1 MLIYF
6 PWIHQK
12 NKVFSTKIDDTN
24 YINELRKW
32 VISQNPPNDKSTH
45 IWYNKLPT
53 DISIL
58 FLKLATC
65 DNIINMF
72 KNNFSKNHNIDI
84 LNDMNEIYVTAPSST
99 KDKNTSDTIFY
110 TKHID
115 GPYYLFPFA
124 SCYRLIIGLD
134 DNSNVITCFNMIPE
148 NKIVKKGDIVAFDF
162 HRECHYIYNQ
172 NDNNDNNENKDL
184 RVIMKVHY
192 CVYPYWAYYFGKVLG
207 LLSIYYNKAFR
218 NLFLFTLTTNEFHKK
233 ILAVLMVK
241 VTKLV
246 HDIEFYIGYNNISY
260 LFIIYIIS
268 SITNS
273 YIFLFATSF
282 VHYFRKINSI
292 KNACDNL
299 VLKRD
304 IRFYYT
310 LYSMQLYYIYYKNIT
325 INTLLLSNLMNLLLY
340 IFRIESILDI
350 IKCYEIF
357 ALLTIYDF
365 RNYDSIN
372 NLFVYSHLVLNFLE
386 YQK

>member
-99 KDKNTSDTIFY
+99 KDENTSDTIFY

-134 DNSNVITCFNMIPE
+134 DNSNVVTCFNMIPE
-148 NKIVKKGDIVAFDF
+148 NKIVKKCDVVAFDF

-172 NDNNDNNENKDL
+172 NNENNDL

-207 LLSIYYNKAFR
+207 ILSIYYNETFR
-218 NLFLFTLTTNEFHKK
+218 NLFLFTLTTNNFYKK
-233 ILAVLMVK
+233 SLATLMVK
-241 VTKLV
+241 ITQAV
-246 HDIEFYIGYNNISY
+246 HDIEYYIGYNNISY
-260 LFIIYIIS
+260 LFILYFIS
-268 SITNS
+268 SITNI
-273 YIFLFATSF
+273 YIFLFGTSF
-282 VHYFRKINSI
+282 VHYFRKIDSI

-310 LYSMQLYYIYYKNIT
+310 VYSLQLYYIYYKNIT
-325 INTLLLSNLMNLLLY
+325 TNALMLTHLINLLLY
-340 IFRIESILDI
+340 VFKIESPWDI

-357 ALLTIYDF
+357 TLLSIYDF
-365 RNYDSIN
+365 RKFGSIN
-372 NLFVYSHLVLNFLE
+372 NLFVHSHLVMNFLE
-386 YQK
+386 YQI

>member
-12 NKVFSTKIDDTN
+12 NRVYSTKLHETDD
-24 YINELRKW
+24 INKLREW
-32 VISQNPPNDKSTH
+32 VISQNPSKDKSTH

-53 DISIL
+53 DISML
-58 FLKLATC
+58 FLKLATS
-65 DNIINMF
+65 DKIINMF
-72 KNNFSKNHNIDI
+72 KNNLSKDYNIDI

-99 KDKNTSDTIFY
+99 KDENTSDTIFY

-134 DNSNVITCFNMIPE
+134 DNSNVVTCFNMIPE
-148 NKIVKKGDIVAFDF
+148 NKIVKKCDVVAFDF

-172 NDNNDNNENKDL
+172 NNENNDL

-207 LLSIYYNKAFR
+207 ILSIYYNETFR
-218 NLFLFTLTTNEFHKK
+218 NLFLFTLTTNNFYKK
-233 ILAVLMVK
+233 SLATLMVK
-241 VTKLV
+241 ITQAV
-246 HDIEFYIGYNNISY
+246 HDIEYYIGYNNISY
-260 LFIIYIIS
+260 LFILYFIS
-268 SITNS
+268 SITNI
-273 YIFLFATSF
+273 YIFLFGTSF
-282 VHYFRKINSI
+282 VHYFRKIDSI

-310 LYSMQLYYIYYKNIT
+310 VYSLQLYYIYYKNIT
-325 INTLLLSNLMNLLLY
+325 TNALMLTHLINLLLY
-340 IFRIESILDI
+340 VFKIESPWDI

-357 ALLTIYDF
+357 TLLSIYDF
-365 RNYDSIN
+365 RKFGSIN
-372 NLFVYSHLVLNFLE
+372 NLFVHSHLVMNFLE
-386 YQK
+386 YQI

>member
-12 NKVFSTKIDDTN
+12 NKVYSTKLHETDD
-24 YINELRKW
+24 INKLREW
-32 VISQNPPNDKSTH
+32 VISQNPSKDKSTH

-53 DISIL
+53 DISML
-58 FLKLATC
+58 FLKLATS
-65 DNIINMF
+65 DKIINMF
-72 KNNFSKNHNIDI
+72 KNNLSKDHNIDI

-99 KDKNTSDTIFY
+99 KDENTSDTIFY

-134 DNSNVITCFNMIPE
+134 DNSNVVTCFNMIPE
-148 NKIVKKGDIVAFDF
+148 NKIVKKCDVVAFDF

-172 NDNNDNNENKDL
+172 NNENNDL

-207 LLSIYYNKAFR
+207 ILSIYYNETFR
-218 NLFLFTLTTNEFHKK
+218 NLFLFTLTTNNFYKK
-233 ILAVLMVK
+233 SLATLMVK
-241 VTKLV
+241 ITQAV
-246 HDIEFYIGYNNISY
+246 HDIEYYIGYNNISY
-260 LFIIYIIS
+260 LFILYFIS
-268 SITNS
+268 SITNI
-273 YIFLFATSF
+273 YIFLFGTSF
-282 VHYFRKINSI
+282 VHYFRKIDSI

-310 LYSMQLYYIYYKNIT
+310 VYSLQLYYIYYKNIT
-325 INTLLLSNLMNLLLY
+325 TNALMLTHLINLLLY
-340 IFRIESILDI
+340 VFKIESPWDI

-357 ALLTIYDF
+357 TLLSIYDF
-365 RNYDSIN
+365 RKFGSIN
-372 NLFVYSHLVLNFLE
+372 NLFVHSHLVMNFLE
-386 YQK
+386 YQI

>member
-12 NKVFSTKIDDTN
+12 NRVYSTKLDETDD
-24 YINELRKW
+24 INKLREW
-32 VISQNPPNDKSTH
+32 VISQNPSKDKSTH

-53 DISIL
+53 DISML
-58 FLKLATC
+58 FLKLATS
-65 DNIINMF
+65 DKIINMF
-72 KNNFSKNHNIDI
+72 KNNLSKDHNIDI

-99 KDKNTSDTIFY
+99 KDENTSDTIFY

-134 DNSNVITCFNMIPE
+134 DNSNVVTCFNMIPE
-148 NKIVKKGDIVAFDF
+148 NKIVKRGDVVAFDF
-162 HRECHYIYNQ
+162 HRECHYIYNKS
-172 NDNNDNNENKDL
+172 NENKDL

-218 NLFLFTLTTNEFHKK
+218 NLFLFTLTTNNFYKK
-233 ILAVLMVK
+233 SLATLMVK
-241 VTKLV
+241 ITQTV
-246 HDIEFYIGYNNISY
+246 HDLEYYIGYNNISY
-260 LFIIYIIS
+260 LFILYFIS
-268 SITNS
+268 RITNI
-273 YIFLFATSF
+273 YIFLFGTSF
-282 VHYFRKINSI
+282 VHYFRKIDSI
-292 KNACDNL
+292 KNECDNL

-310 LYSMQLYYIYYKNIT
+310 VYSLQLYYIYYKNIT
-325 INTLLLSNLMNLLLY
+325 TNALMLTHLMNLLLY
-340 IFRIESILDI
+340 ILKIESPWDI

-357 ALLTIYDF
+357 TLLTIYNLRDF
-365 RNYDSIN
+365 GSIN
-372 NLFVYSHLVLNFLE
+372 NLFVHSHLVMNFLE
-386 YQK
+386 YQI

>member
-12 NKVFSTKIDDTN
+12 NRVYSTKLHETDD
-24 YINELRKW
+24 INKLREW
-32 VISQNPPNDKSTH
+32 VISQNPSKDKSTH

-53 DISIL
+53 DISML
-58 FLKLATC
+58 FLKLATS
-65 DNIINMF
+65 DKIINMF
-72 KNNFSKNHNIDI
+72 KNNLSKDHNIDI
-84 LNDMNEIYVTAPSST
+84 LNDMNEIYVKAPSST
-99 KDKNTSDTIFY
+99 KDENTSDTIFY

-134 DNSNVITCFNMIPE
+134 DNSNVVTCFNMIPE
-148 NKIVKKGDIVAFDF
+148 NKIVKKYDVVAFDF

-172 NDNNDNNENKDL
+172 NNENKDL

-218 NLFLFTLTTNEFHKK
+218 NLFLFTLTTNNFYKK
-233 ILAVLMVK
+233 SLATLMVK
-241 VTKLV
+241 ITQTV
-246 HDIEFYIGYNNISY
+246 HDIEYYIGYNNIAY
-260 LFIIYIIS
+260 LFILYFIS
-268 SITNS
+268 SITNI
-273 YIFLFATSF
+273 YIFLFGTSF
-282 VHYFRKINSI
+282 VHYFRKIDSI

-310 LYSMQLYYIYYKNIT
+310 LYSLQLYYIYYKNIT
-325 INTLLLSNLMNLLLY
+325 TNALMLTHLMNLLLY
-340 IFRIESILDI
+340 VLKIESPWII

-357 ALLTIYDF
+357 TLLAINDF
-365 RNYDSIN
+365 RNFISIS
-372 NLFVYSHLVLNFLE
+372 NLFVHSHLVMKFLE
-386 YQK
+386 YQI

>member
-12 NKVFSTKIDDTN
+12 NRVYSTKLHETDD
-24 YINELRKW
+24 INKLREW
-32 VISQNPPNDKSTH
+32 VISQNPSKDKSTH
-45 IWYNKLPT
+45 IWYNKLPS
-53 DISIL
+53 DISML
-58 FLKLATC
+58 FLKLATS
-65 DNIINMF
+65 DKIINMF
-72 KNNFSKNHNIDI
+72 KNNLSKDHNIDI

-99 KDKNTSDTIFY
+99 KDENTSDTIFY

-134 DNSNVITCFNMIPE
+134 DNSNVVTCFNMIPE
-148 NKIVKKGDIVAFDF
+148 NKIVKKYDVVAFDF

-172 NDNNDNNENKDL
+172 NNENKDL

-218 NLFLFTLTTNEFHKK
+218 NLFLFTLTTNNFYKK
-233 ILAVLMVK
+233 SLATLMVK
-241 VTKLV
+241 ITQTV
-246 HDIEFYIGYNNISY
+246 HDIEYYIGYNNIAY
-260 LFIIYIIS
+260 LFILYFIS
-268 SITNS
+268 SITNI
-273 YIFLFATSF
+273 YIFLFGTSF
-282 VHYFRKINSI
+282 VHYFRKIDSI

-310 LYSMQLYYIYYKNIT
+310 LYSLQLYYIYYKNIT
-325 INTLLLSNLMNLLLY
+325 TNALMLTHLMNLLLY
-340 IFRIESILDI
+340 VLKIESPWII

-357 ALLTIYDF
+357 TLLAINDF
-365 RNYDSIN
+365 RNFISIS
-372 NLFVYSHLVLNFLE
+372 NLFVHSHLVMKFLE
-386 YQK
+386 YQI

>member
-12 NKVFSTKIDDTN
+12 NKVYSTKLHETEDIDK
-24 YINELRKW
+24 LREW
-32 VISQNPPNDKSTH
+32 VISQNPSKDKSTH

-58 FLKLATC
+58 FLKLATS
-65 DNIINMF
+65 DKIINMF
-72 KNNFSKNHNIDI
+72 KNNLSKSHNFDI

-99 KDKNTSDTIFY
+99 KDDNTSDTIFY

-134 DNSNVITCFNMIPE
+134 DNSNVVTCFNMIPE
-148 NKIVKKGDIVAFDF
+148 NKIIKKCDVVAFDF
-162 HRECHYIYNQ
+162 HRECHYIYNE
-172 NDNNDNNENKDL
+172 NNVNKDL

-207 LLSIYYNKAFR
+207 ILSIYYNKAFR
-218 NLFLFTLTTNEFHKK
+218 NLFLFTLTTNNFYKK
-233 ILAVLMVK
+233 SLATLMVK
-241 VTKLV
+241 ITQTV
-246 HDIEFYIGYNNISY
+246 HDIEYYIGYNNLSY
-260 LFIIYIIS
+260 LFILYFIS
-268 SITNS
+268 SITNI
-273 YIFLFATSF
+273 YIFLFGTTF
-282 VHYFRKINSI
+282 VHYFRKIDSI
-292 KNACDNL
+292 KNECDNL

-310 LYSMQLYYIYYKNIT
+310 VYLLQLYYIYYKNIT
-325 INTLLLSNLMNLLLY
+325 TNSLILTHLMNLLLY
-340 IFRIESILDI
+340 VFKIVSPWNI

-357 ALLTIYDF
+357 TLLIIYDLRDF
-365 RNYDSIN
+365 GSIN
-372 NLFVYSHLVLNFLE
+372 NLFVYSHLIMIFLK
-386 YQK
+386 YKMST

>member
-12 NKVFSTKIDDTN
+12 NKVYSTKLHETEDIDK
-24 YINELRKW
+24 LREW
-32 VISQNPPNDKSTH
+32 VISQNPSKDKSTH

-58 FLKLATC
+58 FLKLATS
-65 DNIINMF
+65 DKIINMF
-72 KNNFSKNHNIDI
+72 KNNLSKSHNFDI

-99 KDKNTSDTIFY
+99 KDENTSDTIFY

-134 DNSNVITCFNMIPE
+134 DNSNVVTCFNMIPE
-148 NKIVKKGDIVAFDF
+148 NKIIKKCDVVAFDF
-162 HRECHYIYNQ
+162 HRECHYIYNE
-172 NDNNDNNENKDL
+172 NNVNKDL

-207 LLSIYYNKAFR
+207 ILSIYYNKAFR
-218 NLFLFTLTTNEFHKK
+218 NLFLFTLTTNNFYKK
-233 ILAVLMVK
+233 SLATLMVK
-241 VTKLV
+241 ITQTV
-246 HDIEFYIGYNNISY
+246 HDIEYYIGYNNLSY
-260 LFIIYIIS
+260 LFILYFIS
-268 SITNS
+268 SITNI
-273 YIFLFATSF
+273 YIFLFGTTF
-282 VHYFRKINSI
+282 VHYFRKIDSI
-292 KNACDNL
+292 KNECDNL

-310 LYSMQLYYIYYKNIT
+310 VYSLQLYYIYYKNIT
-325 INTLLLSNLMNLLLY
+325 TNSLILTHLMNLLLY
-340 IFRIESILDI
+340 VFKIVSPWNI

-357 ALLTIYDF
+357 TLLIIYDLRDF
-365 RNYDSIN
+365 GSIN
-372 NLFVYSHLVLNFLE
+372 NLFVYSHLIMIFLK
-386 YQK
+386 YKMST

>member
-12 NKVFSTKIDDTN
+12 NKVYSTKLPQKDD
-24 YINELRKW
+24 INKLREW
-32 VISQNPPNDKSTH
+32 VISQNPSNNKSTH

-53 DISIL
+53 DISML
-58 FLKLATC
+58 FLKLATN

-72 KNNFSKNHNIDI
+72 KNNLSKNHNIDI
-84 LNDMNEIYVTAPSST
+84 LNDMNEIYVTAPQCT
-99 KDKNTSDTIFY
+99 KDENTSDTIFY

-134 DNSNVITCFNMIPE
+134 DNSNVVTCFNMIPE
-148 NKIVKKGDIVAFDF
+148 NKIVKKGDVVAFDF

-172 NDNNDNNENKDL
+172 NNENKDL

-218 NLFLFTLTTNEFHKK
+218 NLFLFTLTTNNFYKK
-233 ILAVLMVK
+233 TLAILMVK
-241 VTKLV
+241 VTQAV
-246 HDIEFYIGYNNISY
+246 HDIEYYIGYNNISY
-260 LFIIYIIS
+260 LFILYIIS
-268 SITNS
+268 CITNI
-273 YIFLFATSF
+273 YIFLFGTSF
-282 VHYFRKINSI
+282 VHYFRKIDSI
-292 KNACDNL
+292 KNGCDNL

-304 IRFYYT
+304 IRFFYT
-310 LYSMQLYYIYYKNIT
+310 LYSLQLYYIYYKNIT
-325 INTLLLSNLMNLLLY
+325 KNALILTHLMNLLLY
-340 IFRIESILDI
+340 VLKIESPWDI

-357 ALLTIYDF
+357 TLLTIYDF
-365 RNYDSIN
+365 SYFGSIN
-372 NLFVYSHLVLNFLE
+372 NLFVHSHLIMNFLE
-386 YQK
+386 YQM

>member
-12 NKVFSTKIDDTN
+12 NKVYSTKLHETDD
-24 YINELRKW
+24 INKLREW
-32 VISQNPPNDKSTH
+32 VISQNPSKDKSTH

-53 DISIL
+53 DISML
-58 FLKLATC
+58 FLKLATS
-65 DNIINMF
+65 DKIINMF
-72 KNNFSKNHNIDI
+72 KNNLSKDHNIDI

-99 KDKNTSDTIFY
+99 KDENTSDTIFY

-134 DNSNVITCFNMIPE
+134 DNSNVVTCFNMIPE
-148 NKIVKKGDIVAFDF
+148 NKIVKKCDVVAFDF

-172 NDNNDNNENKDL
+172 NNENNDL

-218 NLFLFTLTTNEFHKK
+218 NLFLFTLTTNNFYKK
-233 ILAVLMVK
+233 SLATLMVK
-241 VTKLV
+241 ITQTV
-246 HDIEFYIGYNNISY
+246 HDIEYYIGYNNLSY
-260 LFIIYIIS
+260 LFILYFIS
-268 SITNS
+268 SITNI
-273 YIFLFATSF
+273 YIFLFGTTF
-282 VHYFRKINSI
+282 VHYFRKIDSI
-292 KNACDNL
+292 KNECDNL

-310 LYSMQLYYIYYKNIT
+310 VYLLQLYYIYYKNIT
-325 INTLLLSNLMNLLLY
+325 TNSLMLTHLMNLLLY
-340 IFRIESILDI
+340 VFKIVSPWNI

-357 ALLTIYDF
+357 TLLIIYDLRDF
-365 RNYDSIN
+365 GSIN
-372 NLFVYSHLVLNFLE
+372 NLFVYSHLIMIFLK
-386 YQK
+386 YKMST

>member
-12 NKVFSTKIDDTN
+12 NRVYSTKLHETDD
-24 YINELRKW
+24 INKLREW
-32 VISQNPPNDKSTH
+32 VISQNPSKDRSTH

-53 DISIL
+53 DISML
-58 FLKLATC
+58 FLKLATS
-65 DNIINMF
+65 DTIINMF
-72 KNNFSKNHNIDI
+72 KNNLSKDHNIDI

-99 KDKNTSDTIFY
+99 KDENTSDTIFY

-134 DNSNVITCFNMIPE
+134 DNSNVVTCFNMIPE
-148 NKIVKKGDIVAFDF
+148 NKIVKKCDVVAFDF
-162 HRECHYIYNQ
+162 HRECHYIYN
-172 NDNNDNNENKDL
+172 NNKENKDL

-218 NLFLFTLTTNEFHKK
+218 NLFLFTLTTNNFYKK
-233 ILAVLMVK
+233 SLATLMVK
-241 VTKLV
+241 ITQTV
-246 HDIEFYIGYNNISY
+246 HDLEYYIGYNNISY
-260 LFIIYIIS
+260 LFILYFIS
-268 SITNS
+268 RITNI
-273 YIFLFATSF
+273 YVFLFGTSF
-282 VHYFRKINSI
+282 VHYFRKIDSI
-292 KNACDNL
+292 KNECDNL

-310 LYSMQLYYIYYKNIT
+310 MYSLQLYYIYYKNIT
-325 INTLLLSNLMNLLLY
+325 TNALMLTHLMNLLLY
-340 IFRIESILDI
+340 ILKIESPWDI

-357 ALLTIYDF
+357 TLLSIYDF
-365 RNYDSIN
+365 HDFGSIN
-372 NLFVYSHLVLNFLE
+372 NLFVHSHLIMNFLE
-386 YQK
+386 YQI

>member
-1 MLIYF
+1 MLFYF

-12 NKVFSTKIDDTN
+12 NRVYSTKLHETDDIDK
-24 YINELRKW
+24 LREW
-32 VISQNPPNDKSTH
+32 VISQNPSNNKSTH

-53 DISIL
+53 DISML
-58 FLKLATC
+58 FLKLATS

-72 KNNFSKNHNIDI
+72 KNNLSKDYNIDI

-99 KDKNTSDTIFY
+99 KDENTSDTIFY

-134 DNSNVITCFNMIPE
+134 DNSNVVTCFNMIPE
-148 NKIVKKGDIVAFDF
+148 NKIVKRGDVVAFDF

-172 NDNNDNNENKDL
+172 NNENKDL

-218 NLFLFTLTTNEFHKK
+218 NLFLFTLTTNNFYKK
-233 ILAVLMVK
+233 SLATLMIII
-241 VTKLV
+241 TQTV
-246 HDIEFYIGYNNISY
+246 HDIEYYIGYNNISY
-260 LFIIYIIS
+260 LYILYIIS
-268 SITNS
+268 NITNI
-273 YIFLFATSF
+273 YIFLFGTSF
-282 VHYFRKINSI
+282 VHYFRKIDSI
-292 KNACDNL
+292 KNECDNL
-299 VLKRD
+299 ILKRD

-310 LYSMQLYYIYYKNIT
+310 VYSLQLYYIYYKNIT
-325 INTLLLSNLMNLLLY
+325 TNTLMLTQLMNLLLY
-340 IFRIESILDI
+340 VLKIESPWDI

-357 ALLTIYDF
+357 TLLTIYDF
-365 RNYDSIN
+365 CVFSSIN
-372 NLFVYSHLVLNFLE
+372 NLFVYSHLVMNFLE
-386 YQK
+386 YQI

>member
-1 MLIYF
+1 MIIYF

-12 NKVFSTKIDDTN
+12 NRVYSTKLHETDD
-24 YINELRKW
+24 INKLREW
-32 VISQNPPNDKSTH
+32 VISQNPSKDKSTH

-53 DISIL
+53 DISML
-58 FLKLATC
+58 FLKLATS
-65 DNIINMF
+65 DKIINMF
-72 KNNFSKNHNIDI
+72 KNNLSKDHNIDI

-99 KDKNTSDTIFY
+99 KDENTSDTIFY

-134 DNSNVITCFNMIPE
+134 DNSNVVTCFNMIPE
-148 NKIVKKGDIVAFDF
+148 NKIVKKYDVVAFDF

-172 NDNNDNNENKDL
+172 NNENKDL

-218 NLFLFTLTTNEFHKK
+218 NLFLFTLTTNNFYKK
-233 ILAVLMVK
+233 SLATLMVK
-241 VTKLV
+241 ITQTV
-246 HDIEFYIGYNNISY
+246 HDIEYYIGYNNIAY
-260 LFIIYIIS
+260 LFILYFIS
-268 SITNS
+268 SITNI
-273 YIFLFATSF
+273 YIFLFGTSF
-282 VHYFRKINSI
+282 VHYFRKIDSI

-310 LYSMQLYYIYYKNIT
+310 LYSLQLYYIYYKNIT
-325 INTLLLSNLMNLLLY
+325 TNALMLTHLMNLLLY
-340 IFRIESILDI
+340 VLKIESPWII

-357 ALLTIYDF
+357 TLLAINDF
-365 RNYDSIN
+365 RNFISIS
-372 NLFVYSHLVLNFLE
+372 NLFVHSHLVMKFLE
-386 YQK
+386 YQI

>member
-12 NKVFSTKIDDTN
+12 NKVYSTKLPQIDD
-24 YINELRKW
+24 INKLREW
-32 VISQNPPNDKSTH
+32 VISQNPSNNKSTH

-53 DISIL
+53 DISML
-58 FLKLATC
+58 FLKLATN
-65 DNIINMF
+65 DKIINMF
-72 KNNFSKNHNIDI
+72 KNNLSKNHNIDI
-84 LNDMNEIYVTAPSST
+84 LNDMNEIYVTAPQST
-99 KDKNTSDTIFY
+99 KDENTSDTIFY

-134 DNSNVITCFNMIPE
+134 DNSNVVTCFNMIPD
-148 NKIVKKGDIVAFDF
+148 NKIVNKGDVVAFDF

-172 NDNNDNNENKDL
+172 NNENKDL

-218 NLFLFTLTTNEFHKK
+218 NLFLFTLTTNNFYKK
-233 ILAVLMVK
+233 TLAILMVK
-241 VTKLV
+241 VTQAV
-246 HDIEFYIGYNNISY
+246 HDIEYYIGYNNISY
-260 LFIIYIIS
+260 LFILYIIS
-268 SITNS
+268 CFTNT
-273 YIFLFATSF
+273 YIFLYGTSF
-282 VHYFRKINSI
+282 VHYFRKIDSI
-292 KNACDNL
+292 KNCCDNL

-310 LYSMQLYYIYYKNIT
+310 LYSLQLYYIYYKNIT
-325 INTLLLSNLMNLLLY
+325 TNTLILTHLMNLLLY
-340 IFRIESILDI
+340 VLKIESPWDI

-357 ALLTIYDF
+357 TLLTIYDF
-365 RNYDSIN
+365 SDFGSIN
-372 NLFVYSHLVLNFLE
+372 NLFVHSHLIMNFLE
-386 YQK
+386 YQI

>member
-12 NKVFSTKIDDTN
+12 NRVYSTKLHETDD
-24 YINELRKW
+24 INKLREW
-32 VISQNPPNDKSTH
+32 VISQNPSKDKSTH

-53 DISIL
+53 DISML
-58 FLKLATC
+58 FLKLATS
-65 DNIINMF
+65 DKIINMF
-72 KNNFSKNHNIDI
+72 KNNLSKDHNIDI

-99 KDKNTSDTIFY
+99 KDENTSDTIFY

-134 DNSNVITCFNMIPE
+134 DNSNVVTCFNMIPE
-148 NKIVKKGDIVAFDF
+148 NKIVKKYDVVAFDF

-172 NDNNDNNENKDL
+172 NNENKDL

-218 NLFLFTLTTNEFHKK
+218 NLFLFTLTTNNFYKK
-233 ILAVLMVK
+233 SLATLMVK
-241 VTKLV
+241 ITQTV
-246 HDIEFYIGYNNISY
+246 HDIEYYIGYNNIAY
-260 LFIIYIIS
+260 LFILYFIS
-268 SITNS
+268 SITNI
-273 YIFLFATSF
+273 YIFLFGTSF
-282 VHYFRKINSI
+282 VHYFRKIDSI

-310 LYSMQLYYIYYKNIT
+310 LYSLQLYYIYYKNIT
-325 INTLLLSNLMNLLLY
+325 TNALMLTHLMNLLLY
-340 IFRIESILDI
+340 VLKIESPWII

-357 ALLTIYDF
+357 TLLAINDF
-365 RNYDSIN
+365 RNFISIS
-372 NLFVYSHLVLNFLE
+372 NLFVHSHLVMKFLE
-386 YQK
+386 YQI

>member
-12 NKVFSTKIDDTN
+12 KRVYSTKLYETDDIDK
-24 YINELRKW
+24 LREW
-32 VISQNPPNDKSTH
+32 VISQNPSKDRSTH

-53 DISIL
+53 DISML
-58 FLKLATC
+58 FLKLATS
-65 DNIINMF
+65 DKIINMF
-72 KNNFSKNHNIDI
+72 KNNLSKDHNIDI

-99 KDKNTSDTIFY
+99 KDENTSDTIFY

-134 DNSNVITCFNMIPE
+134 DNSNVVTCFNMIPE
-148 NKIVKKGDIVAFDF
+148 NKIVKKCDVVAFDF
-162 HRECHYIYNQ
+162 HRECHYIYNE
-172 NDNNDNNENKDL
+172 NNENNENKDL

-207 LLSIYYNKAFR
+207 ILSIYYNKAFR
-218 NLFLFTLTTNEFHKK
+218 NLFLFTLTTNNFYKK
-233 ILAVLMVK
+233 SLATLMVK
-241 VTKLV
+241 ITQTV
-246 HDIEFYIGYNNISY
+246 HDIEYYIGYNNISY
-260 LFIIYIIS
+260 LFILYIIS
-268 SITNS
+268 SITNI
-273 YIFLFATSF
+273 YIFLFGTSF
-282 VHYFRKINSI
+282 VHYFRKIDSI

-310 LYSMQLYYIYYKNIT
+310 VYSLQLYYIYYKNIT
-325 INTLLLSNLMNLLLY
+325 TNALMLTHLMNLLLY
-340 IFRIESILDI
+340 ILKIESPWDI

-357 ALLTIYDF
+357 TLLTIYDF
-365 RNYDSIN
+365 HKVVNIN
-372 NLFVYSHLVLNFLE
+372 NLFVYFHLIMNFLE
-386 YQK
+386 YQM

>member
-12 NKVFSTKIDDTN
+12 NKVYSTKLHETEDIDK
-24 YINELRKW
+24 LREW
-32 VISQNPPNDKSTH
+32 VISQNPSKDKSTH

-58 FLKLATC
+58 FLKLATS
-65 DNIINMF
+65 DKIINMF
-72 KNNFSKNHNIDI
+72 KNNLSKSHNFDI

-99 KDKNTSDTIFY
+99 KDENTSDTIFY

-134 DNSNVITCFNMIPE
+134 DNSNVVTCFNMIPE
-148 NKIVKKGDIVAFDF
+148 NKIIKKCDVVAFDF
-162 HRECHYIYNQ
+162 HRECHYIYNE
-172 NDNNDNNENKDL
+172 NNVNKDL

-207 LLSIYYNKAFR
+207 ILSIYYNKAFR
-218 NLFLFTLTTNEFHKK
+218 NLFLFTLTTNNFYKK
-233 ILAVLMVK
+233 SLATLMVK
-241 VTKLV
+241 ITQTV
-246 HDIEFYIGYNNISY
+246 HDIEYYIGYNNLSY
-260 LFIIYIIS
+260 LFILYFIS
-268 SITNS
+268 SITNI
-273 YIFLFATSF
+273 YIFLFGTTF
-282 VHYFRKINSI
+282 VHYFRKIDSI
-292 KNACDNL
+292 KNECDNL

-310 LYSMQLYYIYYKNIT
+310 VYLLQLYYIYYKNIT
-325 INTLLLSNLMNLLLY
+325 TNSLILTHLMNLLLY
-340 IFRIESILDI
+340 VFKIVSPWNI

-357 ALLTIYDF
+357 TLLIIYDLRDF
-365 RNYDSIN
+365 GSIN
-372 NLFVYSHLVLNFLE
+372 NLFVYSHLIMIFLK
-386 YQK
+386 YKMST

>member
-12 NKVFSTKIDDTN
+12 NKVYSTKLHETEDIDK
-24 YINELRKW
+24 LREW
-32 VISQNPPNDKSTH
+32 VISQNPSKDKSTH

-58 FLKLATC
+58 FLKLATS
-65 DNIINMF
+65 DKIINMF
-72 KNNFSKNHNIDI
+72 KNNLSKSHNFDI

-99 KDKNTSDTIFY
+99 KDENTSDTIFY

-134 DNSNVITCFNMIPE
+134 DNSNVVTCFNMIPE
-148 NKIVKKGDIVAFDF
+148 NKIIKKCDVVAFDF
-162 HRECHYIYNQ
+162 HRECHYIYNE
-172 NDNNDNNENKDL
+172 NNVNKDL

-207 LLSIYYNKAFR
+207 ILSIYYNKAFR
-218 NLFLFTLTTNEFHKK
+218 NLFLFTLTTNNFYKK
-233 ILAVLMVK
+233 SLATLMVK
-241 VTKLV
+241 ITQTV
-246 HDIEFYIGYNNISY
+246 HDIEYYIGYNNLSY
-260 LFIIYIIS
+260 LFILYFIS
-268 SITNS
+268 SITNI
-273 YIFLFATSF
+273 YIFLFGTTF
-282 VHYFRKINSI
+282 VHYFRKIDSI
-292 KNACDNL
+292 KNECDNL

-310 LYSMQLYYIYYKNIT
+310 VYLLQLYYIYYKNIT
-325 INTLLLSNLMNLLLY
+325 TNSLMLTHLMNLLLY
-340 IFRIESILDI
+340 VFKIVSPWNI

-357 ALLTIYDF
+357 TLLIIYDLRDF
-365 RNYDSIN
+365 GSIN
-372 NLFVYSHLVLNFLE
+372 NLFVYSHLIMIFLK
-386 YQK
+386 YKMST

>member
-12 NKVFSTKIDDTN
+12 NRVYSTKLDETDD
-24 YINELRKW
+24 INKLREW
-32 VISQNPPNDKSTH
+32 VISQNPSKDKSTH

-53 DISIL
+53 DISML
-58 FLKLATC
+58 FLKLATS
-65 DNIINMF
+65 DKIINMF
-72 KNNFSKNHNIDI
+72 KNNLSKDHNIDI

-99 KDKNTSDTIFY
+99 KDENTSDTIFY

-134 DNSNVITCFNMIPE
+134 DNSNVVTCFNMIPE
-148 NKIVKKGDIVAFDF
+148 NKIVKRGDVVAFDF
-162 HRECHYIYNQ
+162 HRECHYIYNKS
-172 NDNNDNNENKDL
+172 NENKDL

-218 NLFLFTLTTNEFHKK
+218 NLFLFTLTTNNFYKK
-233 ILAVLMVK
+233 SLATLMVK
-241 VTKLV
+241 ITQTV
-246 HDIEFYIGYNNISY
+246 HDLEYYIGYNNISY
-260 LFIIYIIS
+260 LFILYFIS
-268 SITNS
+268 RITNI
-273 YIFLFATSF
+273 YVFLFGTSF
-282 VHYFRKINSI
+282 VHYFRKIDSI
-292 KNACDNL
+292 KNECDNL

-310 LYSMQLYYIYYKNIT
+310 VYSLQLYYIYYKNIT
-325 INTLLLSNLMNLLLY
+325 TNALMLTHLMNLLLY
-340 IFRIESILDI
+340 ILKIESPWDI

-357 ALLTIYDF
+357 TLLTIYNLRDF
-365 RNYDSIN
+365 GSIN
-372 NLFVYSHLVLNFLE
+372 NLFVHSHLVMNFLE
-386 YQK
+386 YQI

>member
-12 NKVFSTKIDDTN
+12 NRVYSTKLHETDD
-24 YINELRKW
+24 INKLREW
-32 VISQNPPNDKSTH
+32 VISQNPSKDRSTH

-53 DISIL
+53 DISML
-58 FLKLATC
+58 FLKLATS
-65 DNIINMF
+65 DTIINMF
-72 KNNFSKNHNIDI
+72 KNNLSKDHNIDI

-99 KDKNTSDTIFY
+99 KDENTSDTIFY

-134 DNSNVITCFNMIPE
+134 DNSNVVTCFNMIPE
-148 NKIVKKGDIVAFDF
+148 NKIVKKCDVVAFDF
-162 HRECHYIYNQ
+162 HRECHYIYN
-172 NDNNDNNENKDL
+172 NNKENKDL

-218 NLFLFTLTTNEFHKK
+218 NLFLFTLTTNNFYKK
-233 ILAVLMVK
+233 YLATLMIK
-241 VTKLV
+241 ITQTV
-246 HDIEFYIGYNNISY
+246 HDLEYYIGYNNISY
-260 LFIIYIIS
+260 LFILYFIS
-268 SITNS
+268 RITNI
-273 YIFLFATSF
+273 YVFLFGTSF
-282 VHYFRKINSI
+282 VHYFRKIDSI
-292 KNACDNL
+292 KNECDNL

-310 LYSMQLYYIYYKNIT
+310 MYSLQLYYIYYKNIT
-325 INTLLLSNLMNLLLY
+325 TNALMLTHLMNLLLY
-340 IFRIESILDI
+340 ILKIESPWDI

-357 ALLTIYDF
+357 TLLSIYDF
-365 RNYDSIN
+365 HDFGSIN
-372 NLFVYSHLVLNFLE
+372 NLFVHSHLIMNFLE
-386 YQK
+386 YQI

>member
-12 NKVFSTKIDDTN
+12 KRVYSTKLYETDDIDK
-24 YINELRKW
+24 LREW
-32 VISQNPPNDKSTH
+32 VISQNPSKDRSTH

-53 DISIL
+53 DISML
-58 FLKLATC
+58 FLKLATS
-65 DNIINMF
+65 DRIINMF
-72 KNNFSKNHNIDI
+72 KNNLSKDHNIDI
-84 LNDMNEIYVTAPSST
+84 LNDMNEIYVTAPLLT

-134 DNSNVITCFNMIPE
+134 DNSNVVTCFNMIPV
-148 NKIVKKGDIVAFDF
+148 NKIVKKCDVVAFDF
-162 HRECHYIYNQ
+162 HRECHYIYNE
-172 NDNNDNNENKDL
+172 NNENNENKDL

-207 LLSIYYNKAFR
+207 ILSIYYNKAFR
-218 NLFLFTLTTNEFHKK
+218 NLFLFTLTTNNFYKK
-233 ILAVLMVK
+233 SLATLMVK
-241 VTKLV
+241 ITQTV
-246 HDIEFYIGYNNISY
+246 HDIEYYIGYNNISY
-260 LFIIYIIS
+260 LFILYIIS
-268 SITNS
+268 SITNI
-273 YIFLFATSF
+273 YIFLFGTSF
-282 VHYFRKINSI
+282 VHYFRKIDSI

-310 LYSMQLYYIYYKNIT
+310 VYSLQLYYIYYKNIT
-325 INTLLLSNLMNLLLY
+325 TNALMLTHLMNLLLY
-340 IFRIESILDI
+340 ILKIESPWDI

-357 ALLTIYDF
+357 TLLTIYDF
-365 RNYDSIN
+365 HKVVNIN
-372 NLFVYSHLVLNFLE
+372 NLFVYFHLIMNFLE
-386 YQK
+386 YQM

>member
-12 NKVFSTKIDDTN
+12 NRVYSTKLHETDD
-24 YINELRKW
+24 INKLREW
-32 VISQNPPNDKSTH
+32 VISQNPSKDKSTH

-53 DISIL
+53 DISML
-58 FLKLATC
+58 FLKLATS
-65 DNIINMF
+65 DKIINMF
-72 KNNFSKNHNIDI
+72 KNNLSKDYNIDI

-99 KDKNTSDTIFY
+99 KDENTSDTIFY

-134 DNSNVITCFNMIPE
+134 DNSNVVTCFNMIPE
-148 NKIVKKGDIVAFDF
+148 NKIIKKCDVVAFDF
-162 HRECHYIYNQ
+162 HRECHYIYNE
-172 NDNNDNNENKDL
+172 NNVNKDL

-207 LLSIYYNKAFR
+207 ILSIYYNETFR
-218 NLFLFTLTTNEFHKK
+218 NLFLFTLTTNNFYKK
-233 ILAVLMVK
+233 SLATLMVK
-241 VTKLV
+241 ITQAV
-246 HDIEFYIGYNNISY
+246 HDIEYYIGYNNISY
-260 LFIIYIIS
+260 LFILYFIS
-268 SITNS
+268 SITNI
-273 YIFLFATSF
+273 YIFLFGTSF
-282 VHYFRKINSI
+282 VHYFRKIDSI

-310 LYSMQLYYIYYKNIT
+310 VYSLQLYYIYYKNIT
-325 INTLLLSNLMNLLLY
+325 TNALMLTHLINLLLY
-340 IFRIESILDI
+340 VFKIESPWDI

-357 ALLTIYDF
+357 TLLSIYDF
-365 RNYDSIN
+365 RKFGSIN
-372 NLFVYSHLVLNFLE
+372 NLFVHSHLVMNFLE
-386 YQK
+386 YQI